1 MPDKRMISR
10 KLITDDPFLDM
21 PFSARALYFTF
32 VACADDDGFVN
43 GPRSIIR
50 QIGAA
55 QADMDTLVS
64 NHYLILFNSGVVVIR
79 HWRMQNSIPK
89 DRYHPTLFQDEMKQ
103 LMVDKNG
110 VYFEKPLNKP
120 VSEDDNKLYTE
131 CIQDDNKTY
140 TEDKLSKD
148 RLSEDKVGE
157 VNIDIGLN
165 PSVYDCFPSNSVELN
180 KELSTLYT
188 KPIPIR
194 REGYT

>member
-10 KLITDDPFLDM
+10 KLITDDLFLDM

-32 VACADDDGFVN
+32 IACADDDGFVN
-43 GPRSIIR
+43 GPRSIVR
-50 QIGAA
+50 QIGAT

-64 NHYLILFNSGVVVIR
+64 NHYLILFDSGVVVIR

-89 DRYHPTLFQDEMKQ
+89 DRYHPTMFQDEMKQ
-103 LMVDKNG
+103 LAVDKNG
-110 VYFEKPLNKP
+110 VYSEKSSDKP
-120 VSEDDNKLYTE
+120 VTEDDTNLYTE
-131 CIQDDNKTY
+131 CIQDGNIPY
-140 TEDKLSKD
+140 TEVKLSKD
-148 RLSEDKVGE
+148 RLSEVSE
-157 VNIDIGLN
+157 ENINTVLN
-165 PSVYDCFPSNSVELN
+165 PSVYDCIPSHSVNIN